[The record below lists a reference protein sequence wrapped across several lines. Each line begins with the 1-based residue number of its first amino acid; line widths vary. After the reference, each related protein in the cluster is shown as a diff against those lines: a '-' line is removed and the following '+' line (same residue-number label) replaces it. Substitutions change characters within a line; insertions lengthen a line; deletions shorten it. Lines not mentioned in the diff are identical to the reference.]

1 MTNFIHNPV
10 MVEEV
15 LTALGPSP
23 GGTFAD
29 GTLGS
34 GGHAAAML
42 RASGPTGWLF
52 GCDRDGDALEEIGR
66 AHV

>member
-1 MTNFIHNPV
+1 

-15 LTALGPSP
+15 LAALGPKA
-23 GGTFAD
+23 GGIYAD

-34 GGHAAAML
+34 GGHAAAVL
-42 RASGPTGWLF
+42 GASGPTGWLF
-52 GCDRDGDALEEIGR
+52 GCDRDGAALEAASAQIGR